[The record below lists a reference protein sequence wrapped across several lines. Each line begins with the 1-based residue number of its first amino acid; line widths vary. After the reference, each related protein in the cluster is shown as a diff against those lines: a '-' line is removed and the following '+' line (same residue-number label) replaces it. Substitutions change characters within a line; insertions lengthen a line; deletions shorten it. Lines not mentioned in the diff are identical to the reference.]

1 MCNGGLEKH
10 TLSVP
15 ANLIVTGV
23 RRVGV
28 AARIASHLRRLGGTE
43 SFQGPDKVREWSM
56 GTPYQKEVPTLFKEG
71 TPVAAECGR

>member
-1 MCNGGLEKH
+1 M
-10 TLSVP
+10 
-15 ANLIVTGV
+15 
-23 RRVGV
+23 GV